1 MAFHLPSDPS
11 APEALVWSTFP
22 APTTYDEWR
31 AAVSEVKSL
40 NRSQQY
46 KQCVSRC
53 KQLIDT
59 ATGPVER
66 IHKTSLYYY
75 AAVSYVSMSQAAHVY
90 SAAKIPLLNF
100 ALENFMAASETL
112 PENLIPP
119 VLNPD
124 QTYSPVE
131 WPESATPSPTTPAT
145 PLTFSNSPPPGALF
159 KSSPLRG
166 VSSVMDTNGQLARHE
181 ILTPPHSVY
190 PSTPPSSSAS
200 LATAFVVTPRSV
212 PAISPRSQPS
222 PIRDYSPVD
231 GINGDIS
238 PVSIPAISPRSEK
251 LSSVSR
257 NFSYPTGSIV
267 LPRGLPSP
275 SSVDNELVSFDSSR
289 NGVPIGESLMKNI
302 TRMLDSSALNESD
315 DDPFVSKKPFPP
327 KIRRQVR
334 LSPIGFPAD
343 LEDPI
348 RQSELVPSPLSVR
361 KVSGEVIK
369 CDRSMIVCGVLNKK
383 NRGSE
388 KDTCN
393 NFNKLLQ
400 DIDFQSRSTQKN
412 CGSDSKRTVRSRPP
426 RLPLKIIP
434 HPQVNINA
442 NQPTPKLLVPERKR
456 VGPILVMPTP
466 ETTPEATPE
475 EKNTSPS
482 FHYST
487 TPQGS
492 PEQKQWTSYST
503 PSPPCSSV
511 TPTSAARIEV
521 FNSNTNFLRE
531 IFPKEISWLQEQIDH
546 VKALQLIHRPRS
558 PVAVVPDFSRSRSF
572 WTFSPVRR
580 KVVSAFRGSHPGEGP
595 NIDKFGNVLRVE
607 TKVQRIARLRK
618 ENWQIGIQAHH
629 SVWKGSEYYEKFCED
644 AIADIE
650 ERRGFF

>member
-1 MAFHLPSDPS
+1 MAFRLPSDLS
-11 APEALVWSTFP
+11 APDALVWSAFP

-40 NRSQQY
+40 NHSQQY

-53 KQLIDT
+53 TQLIDT
-59 ATGPVER
+59 ATGPIEP

-90 SAAKIPLLNF
+90 SAAKIPLLNL
-100 ALENFMAASETL
+100 ALENFMAASETWQ
-112 PENLIPP
+112 ENLIPP

-145 PLTFSNSPPPGALF
+145 PLTFDNSPPPEAPF
-159 KSSPLRG
+159 TSSTLGR
-166 VSSVMDTNGQLARHE
+166 VSSVLDTNGQLAQYG

-200 LATAFVVTPRSV
+200 LATAFVVTPPSI
-212 PAISPRSQPS
+212 PAISPPSQPS
-222 PIRDYSPVD
+222 PIRDYSPV
-231 GINGDIS
+231 
-238 PVSIPAISPRSEK
+238 SIPAVSHRAEM
-251 LSSVSR
+251 LSSVSQ
-257 NFSYPTGSIV
+257 NFSYPTGSIA
-267 LPRGLPSP
+267 LPRGVPSP

-315 DDPFVSKKPFPP
+315 DDPFVSKKPFSP
-327 KIRRQVR
+327 KIRRPVH
-334 LSPIGFPAD
+334 LSPVHFPAD
-343 LEDPI
+343 LEDPR
-348 RQSELVPSPLSVR
+348 RQIELVPSPLSVR

-369 CDRSMIVCGVLNKK
+369 CDRSMIVCGALNKK

-388 KDTCN
+388 KDICN
-393 NFNKLLQ
+393 NFNKLIQ
-400 DIDFQSRSTQKN
+400 NIDSQSRSIQKN
-412 CGSDSKRTVRSRPP
+412 YGSDLKRTARARPP

-442 NQPTPKLLVPERKR
+442 NQPIPRPLIPERKR
-456 VGPILVMPTP
+456 VGPVLVMP
-466 ETTPEATPE
+466 TPEATPE

-482 FHYST
+482 SHYST
-487 TPQGS
+487 TLPGS
-492 PEQKQWTSYST
+492 PEQKQWTSYPT
-503 PSPPCSSV
+503 ASPPCSSV

-521 FNSNTNFLRE
+521 FNSSTNFLRE
-531 IFPKEISWLQEQIDH
+531 ILPKEISWLQEQIDH

-558 PVAVVPDFSRSRSF
+558 PVAIVPDFSRSRSF

-618 ENWQIGIQAHH
+618 ENWQIGIQAPH
-629 SVWKGSEYYEKFCED
+629 SVWKGSEYYEKFRED